1 MRHLLELLLLPPC
14 SGALLLLAALL
25 LRRRL
30 PRVARGLALLAT
42 AWLWFAATPAVAGRG
57 VQALQCHP
65 ALPVYGPL
73 PGADAIVVLSAECDA
88 AGDEYG
94 HPVAGPVTLQ
104 RLRYGAWLQRR
115 TQLPLLVSGGDGGA
129 RWSLAATMADAA
141 EREFFVPVRWRE
153 DRSTDTLE
161 NAAFS
166 AALLRQE
173 GVQSVL
179 LVTHAWH
186 MPRAVACFEAH
197 GLEVVPAPTG
207 FHGPAGCGPTDWLP
221 QWHGL
226 RDSALVLH
234 ELAGFLQLWLSAPPP
249 HDAAPAAVRP
259 PAAGAGD
266 ADDA

>member
-30 PRVARGLALLAT
+30 PRTARILGLAAC
-42 AWLWFAATPAVAGRG
+42 AWLWLAASPAIARG
-57 VQALQCHP
+57 ALVALQFHP
-65 ALPVYGPL
+65 PLPAYGPL

-88 AGDEYG
+88 AGEEYG
-94 HPVAGPVTLQ
+94 HPVAGQQTLQ
-104 RLRYGAWLQRR
+104 RLRYAAWLQRR
-115 TQLPLLVSGGDGGA
+115 TQMPLLVSGGDGGA
-129 RWSLAATMADAA
+129 RWSLAATMAAAA
-141 EREFFVPVRWRE
+141 ERDFGVPVRWRE
-153 DRSTDTLE
+153 DRSIDTGE

-166 AALLRQE
+166 AAILRQE
-173 GVQSVL
+173 GYRTVM

-207 FHGPAGCGPTDWLP
+207 FEGPPGFGPTDWLP

-226 RDSALVLH
+226 RDSARVLH

-249 HDAAPAAVRP
+249 QQPTPTAARP
-259 PAAGAGD
+259 AGD